1 MASITLELS
10 PEVEARVD
18 LWRGET
24 KGTPEELLS
33 AALLRVLEDWEDARE
48 AQRVVAEID
57 AGRMKTRSWGKVRER
72 LGLDD

>member
-10 PEVEARVD
+10 PELEARID
-18 LWRGET
+18 TWRGET
-24 KGTPEELLS
+24 KKTPEALLS
-33 AALLRVLEDWEDARE
+33 AALLRALEDWEDARE

-57 AGRMKTRSWGKVRER
+57 AGRMATRPWGEVRAR

>member
-24 KGTPEELLS
+24 KETPEALLT

-57 AGRMKTRSWGKVRER
+57 AGRMGTCPWGEVRAR